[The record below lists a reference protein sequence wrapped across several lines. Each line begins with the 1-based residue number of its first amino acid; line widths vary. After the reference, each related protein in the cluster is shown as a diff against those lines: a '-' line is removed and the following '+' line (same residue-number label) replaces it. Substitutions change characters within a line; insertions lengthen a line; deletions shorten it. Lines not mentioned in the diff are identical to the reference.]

1 MDLLTLF
8 VSISFPFLSDR
19 PIKKTG
25 AVYKSI
31 HFPTNATFGSVRAI
45 VVRAVFSGTP
55 FASYFD
61 FLPPNKTIYFFN
73 EPNMVTKITPVFAE
87 ILR

>member
-1 MDLLTLF
+1 M
-8 VSISFPFLSDR
+8 
-19 PIKKTG
+19 G

-31 HFPTNATFGSVRAI
+31 HFPTNATFGSVRNLGRNAM
-45 VVRAVFSGTP
+45 FNGTP

-61 FLPPNKTIYFFN
+61 FFPLNKTIYLFN